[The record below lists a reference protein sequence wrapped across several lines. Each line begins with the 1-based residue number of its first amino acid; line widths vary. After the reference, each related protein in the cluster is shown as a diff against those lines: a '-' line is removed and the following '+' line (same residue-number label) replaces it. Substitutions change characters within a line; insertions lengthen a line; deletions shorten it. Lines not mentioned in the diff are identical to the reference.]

1 MRKFLLMMMAMF
13 IATGIYAQE
22 EKPIKIITN
31 HPDFKVKVKRCAAS
45 NKTVVIDLIFNNVS
59 SSDVKMRAYGGTS
72 SVAYDDEG
80 NMYKDGNLQVS
91 IANTNSFYQY
101 GTDSFVIPADVP
113 VKITIQLENV
123 SASAEAIPRLMVALD
138 CDKWGLNPHKPI
150 IINNIPIS
158 RD

>member
-1 MRKFLLMMMAMF
+1 MKKILLMMMAMF

-59 SSDVKMRAYGGTS
+59 SSDVKMRAYGGSS

-91 IANTNSFYQY
+91 IANTNSFY
-101 GTDSFVIPADVP
+101 
-113 VKITIQLENV
+113 
-123 SASAEAIPRLMVALD
+123 
-138 CDKWGLNPHKPI
+138 
-150 IINNIPIS
+150 
-158 RD
+158 

>member
-1 MRKFLLMMMAMF
+1 MKKILLMMMAMF

-59 SSDVKMRAYGGTS
+59 SSDVKMRAYGGSS

-101 GTDSFVIPADVP
+101 GTDPFVIPADVP